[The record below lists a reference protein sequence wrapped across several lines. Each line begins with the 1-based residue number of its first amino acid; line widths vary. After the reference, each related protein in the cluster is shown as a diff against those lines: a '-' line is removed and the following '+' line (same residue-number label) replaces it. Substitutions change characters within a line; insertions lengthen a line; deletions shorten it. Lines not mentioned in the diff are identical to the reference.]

1 MITLPD
7 EGALSRGP
15 LRAFWLATWLVG
27 GASAGALL
35 WSRTRRR
42 LPVCAAVV
50 AAGAGAGLA
59 RPELARRPYRAWQR
73 ASRRAAEVAT
83 RYTTWVTHTTAVPA
97 RPTEEFR
104 PHRVLREGGSG
115 WLAAG
120 SQSAAAY
127 SQLDARPRDG
137 RAAMSARRSLRE
149 HLREEGHPRRHWLA
163 ACLQLLRWLQ
173 DPQAPPQPPVDT
185 GENYTLY

>member
-27 GASAGALL
+27 GTVASVLP

-42 LPVCAAVV
+42 LPLYAAVV

-59 RPELARRPYRAWQR
+59 RPELARRPYRAWDR
-73 ASRRAAEVAT
+73 ASRRVAEVAT
-83 RYTTWVTHTTAVPA
+83 RYTTWVTHTTAVAA
-97 RPTEEFR
+97 RPTEEFHPRR
-104 PHRVLREGGSG
+104 PRRGDGSG
-115 WLAAG
+115 WLAAR
-120 SQSAAAY
+120 SQPVEAY
-127 SQLDARPRDG
+127 TYLDARPRDG
-137 RAAMSARRSLRE
+137 RVAVSARRSLRE
-149 HLREEGHPRRHWLA
+149 HLREEGQPRRRWLA
-163 ACLQLLRWLQ
+163 ACLQVLRWLQ
-173 DPQAPPQPPVDT
+173 DPQAPPQPPVAT